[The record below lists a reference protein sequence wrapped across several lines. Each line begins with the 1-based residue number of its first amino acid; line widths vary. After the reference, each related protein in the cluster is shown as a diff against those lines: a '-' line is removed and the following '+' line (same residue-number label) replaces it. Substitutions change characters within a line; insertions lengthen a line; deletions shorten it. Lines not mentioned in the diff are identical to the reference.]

1 MAPADEDVSAGS
13 ILRELIFNQYQ
24 AIVLG
29 GTALASLVTL
39 NPLPLLVW
47 LGSELV
53 LLPVLDSGPLRR
65 LVARRRRAVA
75 RQRDAQ
81 ARERLVAGLGKA
93 NAQRYQAMED
103 LCRQIETNY
112 QSLTGISQVYLS
124 EQRQKL
130 DLILQGVLHRMMA
143 LQRYERM
150 PTNRRPEDL
159 DREIRQIERELEQP
173 GQPERAVAALRKN
186 LELKQRLRQSLSE
199 VDATVRTLET
209 ELDSMASLVE
219 VLHQNSMS
227 LRDPQAISEELDTIV
242 RQSEDSE
249 RIVREMEALLRADGA
264 AWGSEGPSVVLPMPA
279 RDDRQ
284 AGAARR
290 KVKER

>member
-1 MAPADEDVSAGS
+1 MAPPDDDVSAGS

-53 LLPVLDSGPLRR
+53 LLPILDSGPLRR
-65 LVARRRRAVA
+65 LVARRRRDVR
-75 RQRDAQ
+75 RQQEEATR
-81 ARERLVAGLGKA
+81 RRLVAALSPTH
-93 NAQRYQAMED
+93 AQRYEAMAD
-103 LCRQIETNY
+103 LCGHIESNY
-112 QSLTGISQVYLS
+112 QGLTGISQVYLS
-124 EQRQKL
+124 EQRNKL

-150 PTNRRPEDL
+150 PASRTPEEV
-159 DREIRQIERELEQP
+159 REEISQIERELDQP
-173 GQPERAVAALRKN
+173 GPERAVAALRKN
-186 LELKQRLRQSLSE
+186 LELKQRLLTSLLE
-199 VDATVRTLET
+199 VEGTIRTLAT
-209 ELDSMASLVE
+209 ELDSMASLLE

-249 RIVREMEALLRADGA
+249 RIVREMESLLRADGA
-264 AWGSEGPSVVLPMPA
+264 AWGAEMPPVGLPA
-279 RDDRQ
+279 AGAGDKQ
-284 AGAARR
+284 AGAVRR
-290 KVKER
+290 KVKGR